1 MRSKKKND
9 LAFSLCL
16 TPPTS
21 SVSFFHCSS
30 YKYAEM
36 KYTLLLVVNDV
47 LWYSLHLWIVL
58 CLLCMMYYYDIS
70 IYDKSKKKKRYPRL
84 QNYAVFLLYGIHVK

>member
-1 MRSKKKND
+1 
-9 LAFSLCL
+9 
-16 TPPTS
+16 
-21 SVSFFHCSS
+21 
-30 YKYAEM
+30 M

-70 IYDKSKKKKRYPRL
+70 IYDKSKKKKRISKTPEL
-84 QNYAVFLLYGIHVK
+84 CCILIIWDSCEII

>member
-1 MRSKKKND
+1 
-9 LAFSLCL
+9 
-16 TPPTS
+16 
-21 SVSFFHCSS
+21 
-30 YKYAEM
+30 M

-70 IYDKSKKKKRYPRL
+70 IYDKSKKKKDIQDSRIM
-84 QNYAVFLLYGIHVK
+84 LYSYYMGFM

>member
-1 MRSKKKND
+1 MIWHLDWVISNRKNKKRAGF
-9 LAFSLCL
+9 LSL
-16 TPPTS
+16 PHTS

-47 LWYSLHLWIVL
+47 LWYSRHLWIVL
-58 CLLCMMYYYDIS
+58 CLIVYD
-70 IYDKSKKKKRYPRL
+70 
-84 QNYAVFLLYGIHVK
+84 VLLY

>member
-1 MRSKKKND
+1 
-9 LAFSLCL
+9 
-16 TPPTS
+16 
-21 SVSFFHCSS
+21 
-30 YKYAEM
+30 M

-70 IYDKSKKKKRYPRL
+70 IYDKSKKKRYQRL
-84 QNYAVFLLYGIHVK
+84 QNYAVFFLYGIHVKYNEINMELFC

>member
-1 MRSKKKND
+1 MGRVTATVPHLDRVVLTDGKKKRVGF
-9 LAFSLCL
+9 LSSSLN
-16 TPPTS
+16 S

-30 YKYAEM
+30 YKYADM

-58 CLLCMMYYYDIS
+58 CLLCMMYYDDIS
-70 IYDKSKKKKRYPRL
+70 IYDKAKK
-84 QNYAVFLLYGIHVK
+84 